1 MPRSEA
7 VITSTLSTPLQR
19 LVQTTLPVR
28 TDDCIVKAQTEA
40 PKALD
45 DFLNSYVFADTPI
58 HPFST
63 TSAPLSVVRSFLDL
77 AADIE
82 RPLSGPSEASGQ
94 TKAELA
100 TLRHMTG
107 VKQPVRI
114 RNW

>member
-19 LVQTTLPVR
+19 LVQTTFPVR
-28 TDDCIVKAQTEA
+28 TDDCIVKAQTES

-58 HPFST
+58 HPLST
-63 TSAPLSVVRSFLDL
+63 TS